1 MAASITLTS
10 DLSTLSQRVL
20 LLNEQQLRRTVA
32 FALKRTA
39 GATHE
44 FLKQRIADPSGPIQ
58 GGATRWTLGG
68 TTAAKFVKPADLTA
82 YVGFRSDTPRAAGR
96 YLRPIMRGT
105 PPVTKAIDLKLS
117 QGRSGLR
124 FTPSRALPRT
134 QQGNISRST
143 IGSQILGG
151 GAPGLFTRPLKGSST
166 LGVFRRVETRIG
178 RTSTYE
184 SGIRFLGVL
193 SSGRPRRQTL
203 DLPDL
208 LWPTIQQ
215 QFNRHLAS
223 ELQVTLR
230 KAGVG

>member
-1 MAASITLTS
+1 MVEITLTA
-10 DLSTLSQRVL
+10 DLNRLSQRVA

-32 FALKRTA
+32 FALQRTA
-39 GATHE
+39 TATRDH
-44 FLKQRIADPSGPIQ
+44 LRRRIADPSGPIE

-68 TTAAKFVKPADLTA
+68 TMASRFVKPAELVA
-82 YVGFRSDTPRAAGR
+82 YVGFRSDAPRAAGR

-117 QGRSGLR
+117 QGRSNLR
-124 FTPSRALPRT
+124 FIPSRSLPRT
-134 QQGNISRST
+134 AQGNLSRST
-143 IGSQILGG
+143 IGSRILAG
-151 GAPGLFTRPLKGSST
+151 GAPGLFTRPLKGTST
-166 LGVFRRVETRIG
+166 LGLFRRVETRIG

-203 DLPDL
+203 DLPEL

-230 KAGVG
+230 KAGIG

>member
-1 MAASITLTS
+1 MVEITLTA
-10 DLSTLSQRVL
+10 DLNRLSQRVA

-32 FALKRTA
+32 FALQRTA
-39 GATHE
+39 TATRDH
-44 FLKQRIADPSGPIQ
+44 LRRRIADPSGPIE
-58 GGATRWTLGG
+58 GGATRWTIGG
-68 TTAAKFVKPADLTA
+68 TMASRFVKPAELVA
-82 YVGFRSDTPRAAGR
+82 HVGFRSDAPRAAGR

-105 PPVTKAIDLKLS
+105 QPVTKAVDLRLS
-117 QGRSGLR
+117 QGRPGLR
-124 FTPSRALPRT
+124 FTPARTLPRT
-134 QQGNISRST
+134 AQGNLSRST

-151 GAPGLFTRPLKGSST
+151 GAPGLFTRPLKGTST
-166 LGVFRRVETRIG
+166 LGVYRRVEARIG
-178 RTSTYE
+178 RTDTYE

-203 DLPDL
+203 DLPQL

-223 ELQVTLR
+223 ELRVTLR

>member
-1 MAASITLTS
+1 MVEFTLTA
-10 DLSTLSQRVL
+10 DLDRLTQRVA

-32 FALKRTA
+32 FALQRTSV
-39 GATHE
+39 ATRDY
-44 FLKQRIADPSGPIQ
+44 LKQRISDPSGPIQ

-68 TTAAKFVKPADLTA
+68 TMASKFVKPADLVA
-82 YVGFRSDTPRAAGR
+82 YVGFRSDSPRAAGR

-105 PPVTKAIDLKLS
+105 PPITKAIDLKLS
-117 QGRSGLR
+117 QGRSNLR
-124 FTPSRALPRT
+124 FIPSRALPRT
-134 QQGNISRST
+134 AQGNLSRST
-143 IGSQILGG
+143 IGSRILAG
-151 GAPGLFTRPLKGSST
+151 GAPGLFTRPLKGTST

-203 DLPDL
+203 DLPEL

-230 KAGVG
+230 KAGIG

>member
-1 MAASITLTS
+1 MAVSFTLTT
-10 DLSTLSQRVL
+10 DLSKLTQRVM

-32 FALKRTA
+32 FALQRTA
-39 GATHE
+39 GATHD
-44 FLKQRIADPSGPIQ
+44 FLKARISDPSGPIE

-68 TTAAKFVKPADLTA
+68 TTASRFVKPADLSA

-96 YLRPIMRGT
+96 YLRPIMQGAQ
-105 PPVTKAIDLKLS
+105 PVTKAIDLKLS
-117 QGRSGLR
+117 QGRSGIR

-134 QQGNISRST
+134 AQGNISRST
-143 IGSQILGG
+143 IGSQILAG
-151 GAPGLFTRPLKGSST
+151 GASGLFARPLKGTST
-166 LGVFRRVETRIG
+166 LGVFRRVESRIA

-184 SGIRFLGVL
+184 SDTRFLGVL
-193 SSGRPRRQTL
+193 SSGRPRRRTL